1 MKKKLIKLGN
11 ITSEDFINDPKR
23 LGITLSRYKFVGKM
37 FEGFNSV
44 LEVGA
49 GDGFKSISLK
59 NSFRSLTLTDINKNK
74 KISFDKNYKLKNI
87 NFEINNFINKPLK
100 KKFDGIFALDVLE
113 HIEKK
118 NEKKFILNLK
128 KSLKEDGSLIIGMP
142 SLQSQKYASR
152 LAKKEHV
159 NCKTKKQ
166 LQNFLKKYFKCVY
179 MFSMNDEVLHTGFDD
194 LSHYIIGLAN

>member
-1 MKKKLIKLGN
+1 
-11 ITSEDFINDPKR
+11 
-23 LGITLSRYKFVGKM
+23 LSRYKFVGKM
-37 FEGFNSV
+37 FEGFDSV

-49 GDGFKSISLK
+49 GDGFKSLSLK
-59 NSFRSLTLTDINKNK
+59 DNFKSLTLTDIHNKKKFLFNKNYN
-74 KISFDKNYKLKNI
+74 FKNI
-87 NFEINNFINKPLK
+87 KFEINNFVKKPLN

-118 NEKKFILNLK
+118 NEKNFIINLK
-128 KSLKEDGSLIIGMP
+128 KSLKKNGSLIIGMP
-142 SLQSQKYASR
+142 SLQSQKYASK

-166 LQNFLKKYFKCVY
+166 LRDFLKIHFKCVY

-194 LSHYIIGLAN
+194 LSHYIFGLSN